1 MRAAAALLLAGAATA
16 ANPGC
21 IPSCA
26 APTPPLGWRSWNTV
40 ATAVNDTYMRGA
52 IDGLVL
58 RRNTLWNG
66 TGPVSLYDL
75 GYIRAGIDDGWEDGG
90 AGVNG
95 SFHDAAGVALVR
107 TDLFPDMRA
116 LAEYAHSRG
125 VLIDGY
131 RNNDGNCEDGKVGPY
146 YENDAMQTAEWGFDG
161 LKFDNCGPGRNL
173 TLWAEALV
181 ATGRPMLVENCND
194 EFPFRPT
201 VREDGT
207 LDCPYNFYR
216 TGSDNSPSF
225 YTTVA
230 NLMQLNDYLNIS
242 RPNCFAYGDMLE
254 VGAPAPSI
262 PTHCNGTQR
271 LTYNEALA
279 HFNAWAVLSSPLILG
294 LDLTNTTEYDMWW
307 PIISNTEAI
316 AINQAWAGEA
326 GHLIAASTD
335 MYEGPIYAGCLCE
348 ATRAPGSYPIP
359 MWTVWGKTLPGG
371 QFAAIAINTMLDR
384 NAMTQVT
391 SAQLGFPAGAT
402 LAVRDVAA
410 HEDLP
415 DIVGGVWNI
424 SLGPRGSQFLLF
436 TPK

>member
-1 MRAAAALLLAGAATA
+1 VGEGAAALIPFHNLSSHPTPTTTPPHHHTTTPHHHHTTPPHHHHTTTPPHHTTITPHQPHPTHNTHP
-16 ANPGC
+16 NP
-21 IPSCA
+21 IPS
-26 APTPPLGWRSWNTV
+26 S
-40 ATAVNDTYMRGA
+40 
-52 IDGLVL
+52 
-58 RRNTLWNG
+58 
-66 TGPVSLYDL
+66 
-75 GYIRAGIDDGWEDGG
+75 
-90 AGVNG
+90 
-95 SFHDAAGVALVR
+95 H
-107 TDLFPDMRA
+107 
-116 LAEYAHSRG
+116 
-125 VLIDGY
+125 
-131 RNNDGNCEDGKVGPY
+131 
-146 YENDAMQTAEWGFDG
+146 
-161 LKFDNCGPGRNL
+161 CGPGRNL

-201 VREDGT
+201 VNPDGS

-225 YTTVA
+225 YTIVA

-242 RPNCFAYGDMLE
+242 QPNCFAYGDMLE
-254 VGAPAPSI
+254 VGAPAPQI

-271 LTYNEALA
+271 LTYDEALA

-294 LDLTNTTEYDMWW
+294 LDLTNTSEYDMWW

-326 GHLIAASTD
+326 GHLVAASSA

-348 ATRAPGSYPIP
+348 ATRAAGSYPIP
-359 MWTVWGKTLPGG
+359 MWTVWGKPLPGG
-371 QFAAIAINTMLDR
+371 LFAAIAINTMPDR
-384 NAMTQVT
+384 GAETSVT

-410 HEDLP
+410 HADLP

-436 TPK
+436 KPK